1 MNHHPTIRNGT
12 FESEAAFAAEARRKR
27 EILNPTPAKP
37 KFEAI
42 KILAGGRMF
51 AGKRREEGDILLVMP
66 EQIPPGFVSKE
77 DARDLVDSAYAE
89 PATADEIAA
98 FLDAQETSNPA
109 NQ

>member
-1 MNHHPTIRNGT
+1 MNHHTIRTGT
-12 FESEAAFAAEARRKR
+12 YENEAAFAAEARRKR
-27 EILNPTPAKP
+27 EILNPTPPRAKL
-37 KFEAI
+37 EAI
-42 KILAGGRMF
+42 KILAGGRMY

-89 PATADEIAA
+89 AATADEIAA
-98 FLDAQETSNPA
+98 FLDAQEASNPA